1 MVTKIKTLNN
11 DQLGASIRWHLN
23 AGYRIE
29 RTVEIFKNRGAT
41 LDLVTEI
48 SEKMKRERAILRGLG
63 Q

>member
-1 MVTKIKTLNN
+1 MKS
-11 DQLGASIRWHLN
+11 DQLGISIRWHLN

-48 SEKMKRERAILRGLG
+48 YEKMKRERAILFSGVLG
-63 Q
+63 D

>member
-1 MVTKIKTLNN
+1 MKS
-11 DQLGASIRWHLN
+11 DQLGISIRWHLN

-48 SEKMKRERAILRGLG
+48 SEKMKRERVILRGLG